1 MKKSL
6 ATGLTKGLAGIIA
19 AATLFLAGC
28 STPDGAP
35 PQPLG
40 DDRVGGKTWQA
51 IGVYI
56 SPETNGSIS
65 ENSLSVPRAVFG
77 ETSMLGST
85 GCEEFSAQVSY
96 FNDDPD
102 SQEQDPTELRKADAV
117 RIDSIVFDTEGETGR
132 VDCTGEMLWTHN
144 NLSRLYT
151 EGNTFDIAVDKNNQL
166 ILTLQDGRVDSPAIR
181 YIGL

>member
-1 MKKSL
+1 MKKFF
-6 ATGLTKGLAGIIA
+6 AGCL
-19 AATLFLAGC
+19 AATALIVAGC

-51 IGVYI
+51 IGVYT
-56 SPETNGSIS
+56 SPETNGAIS
-65 ENSLSVPRAVFG
+65 ENTLSVPRVVFG

-85 GCEEFSAQVSY
+85 GCEQFSAEVTY
-96 FNDDPD
+96 FTDASD
-102 SQEQDPTELRKADAV
+102 SANPDPTELRKADAV
-117 RIDSIVFDTEGETGR
+117 RIDSIVFDTEGETGSME
-132 VDCTGEMLWTHN
+132 CTGEMLWTHN
-144 NLSRLYT
+144 NLSRLYAQ
-151 EGNTFDIAVDKNNQL
+151 GNEFDITVDKNNQL

>member
-1 MKKSL
+1 MKKSFVGYL
-6 ATGLTKGLAGIIA
+6 A
-19 AATLFLAGC
+19 AAAVFLASC

-51 IGVYI
+51 IGVYT
-56 SPETNGSIS
+56 SPETNGAIS
-65 ENSLSVPRAVFG
+65 ENTLSFPRVVFG

-85 GCEEFSAQVSY
+85 GCEQFSAKVTY
-96 FNDDPD
+96 FSDASD
-102 SQEQDPTELRKADAV
+102 SENPDPTELRKADAV
-117 RIDSIVFDTEGETGR
+117 RIDSIVFDTEGETGSME
-132 VDCTGEMLWTHN
+132 CTGEMLWTHN
-144 NLSRLYT
+144 NLSRLYAQ
-151 EGNTFDIAVDKNNQL
+151 GNEFDITVDKNNQL